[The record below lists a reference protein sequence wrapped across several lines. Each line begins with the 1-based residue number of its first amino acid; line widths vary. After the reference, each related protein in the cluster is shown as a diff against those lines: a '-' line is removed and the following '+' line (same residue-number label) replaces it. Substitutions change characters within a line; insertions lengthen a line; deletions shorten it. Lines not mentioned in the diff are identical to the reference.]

1 MPNSLRCQN
10 LPFDPKAFVSNPGVG
25 ITVERF
31 EKHQEIFVQGEA
43 ADTVCYLQR
52 GRVKA
57 TALSDRGKEAIV
69 GIFQGGQFFGEGC
82 LDDGAKL
89 RTTTIIALEQCLI
102 TSVSKDA
109 MLSALNREPNFSAF
123 FMAHLVSRNNRL
135 EVDLIDQLINRS
147 ERRLARHLLLLANFG
162 QERNDKSIT
171 VTVSQET
178 LAEMVGTTRS
188 RVSTFMN
195 KFRKMGFISYDSY
208 HRKIEVHR
216 SLLDAVLRD
225 TPELDAGE
233 IDIREIKQEG

>member
-69 GIFQGGQFFGEGC
+69 GIFQEGQFFGEGC
-82 LDDGAKL
+82 LDDGARL
-89 RTTTIIALEQCLI
+89 RTTTIVALEQCLI
-102 TSVSKDA
+102 ASIRKDT
-109 MLSALNREPNFSAF
+109 MRSILNGEPDFSAF
-123 FMAHLVSRNNRL
+123 FVSRLISRINRI
-135 EVDLIDQLINRS
+135 EDDLIDQLINRS
-147 ERRLARHLLLLANFG
+147 ERRLARQLLLLADFG
-162 QERNDKSIT
+162 QGGPDQPIA
-171 VTVSQET
+171 VTVNQET

-195 KFRKMGFISYDSY
+195 KFRKMGFISY
-208 HRKIEVHR
+208 
-216 SLLDAVLRD
+216 
-225 TPELDAGE
+225 ELPPKEDRGPPFA
-233 IDIREIKQEG
+233 IRRGTARHA